1 MLTAKSAK
9 LIVAGVAVS
18 IAIFLSVRHYRISSF
33 YEQNETFFINLADD
47 AERLNATLPEMVS
60 ENIRLDKATAGPDNS
75 FHYNYTIVDDDSA
88 RKIAGDPE
96 ELDKLKMQLK
106 ERVCN
111 LMPAYR
117 ANGTIVNYALK
128 DNAGAI
134 VADIAINPRDC
145 E

>member
-1 MLTAKSAK
+1 MLTPKSAR

-18 IAIFLSVRHYRISSF
+18 VAIFLSVTYYRTSSVSD
-33 YEQNETFFINLADD
+33 ENQTFFINLADD

-60 ENIRLDKATAGPDNS
+60 ENIRLDKATAGPGNS
-75 FHYNYTIVDDDSA
+75 FHYNYTIVDNDA
-88 RKIAGDPE
+88 ATKIAGDPD
-96 ELDKLKMQLK
+96 ELGKLKTQLQ

-128 DNAGAI
+128 DNAGAL
-134 VADIAINPRDC
+134 VADISINPRDC